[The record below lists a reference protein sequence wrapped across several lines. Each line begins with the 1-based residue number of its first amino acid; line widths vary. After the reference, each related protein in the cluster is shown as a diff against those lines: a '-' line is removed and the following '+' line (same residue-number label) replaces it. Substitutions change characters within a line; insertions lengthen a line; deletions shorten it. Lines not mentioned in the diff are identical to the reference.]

1 MEEYVV
7 KTSLHVQPFAK
18 HALEAL
24 VLKRSKIE
32 SHANLVYTLMLL
44 RRYESGL
51 PFTKMFVSQSAV
63 WACLRSVCS
72 RKKGVQ
78 PSPVEFKDLE
88 VQAAIRNA
96 QDTVLPTITSFEDN
110 TGLTQTMNQSA
121 RSFLTVFQNNVF
133 MRLEAWQLRALRA
146 EFRRPGSPM
155 ADSSKQLI
163 SFLTRASAREINSAK
178 ELDASQYKDE
188 EIQQFDLAT
197 CVFYQG
203 VVSRHKTALQ

>member
-63 WACLRSVCS
+63 GGVSAFGMLEKERCTTIAC
-72 RKKGVQ
+72 G
-78 PSPVEFKDLE
+78 
-88 VQAAIRNA
+88 I
-96 QDTVLPTITSFEDN
+96 
-110 TGLTQTMNQSA
+110 
-121 RSFLTVFQNNVF
+121 
-133 MRLEAWQLRALRA
+133 
-146 EFRRPGSPM
+146 
-155 ADSSKQLI
+155 
-163 SFLTRASAREINSAK
+163 
-178 ELDASQYKDE
+178 
-188 EIQQFDLAT
+188 
-197 CVFYQG
+197 
-203 VVSRHKTALQ
+203 